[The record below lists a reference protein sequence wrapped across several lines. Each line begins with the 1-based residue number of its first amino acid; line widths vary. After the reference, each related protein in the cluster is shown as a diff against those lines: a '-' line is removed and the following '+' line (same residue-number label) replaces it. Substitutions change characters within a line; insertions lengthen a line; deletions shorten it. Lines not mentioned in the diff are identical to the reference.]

1 MIKKKIII
9 YISFLLISFSQSLFS
24 KVENTIILKVENEI
38 ITNYEIKNKIISTL
52 ILSNQEISQSN
63 IDKLKKQA
71 LDYLVKQKLKK
82 IELSKYNLKSD
93 QKQIDQYLNNISSND
108 VNALKKKFEINNVDF
123 QLFLD
128 DLDIDFKWRKYIYQ
142 IYSKKIEIDEKNVAE
157 ELKELLENQSNINQ
171 YKISEIEIFLNNDPS
186 DKEKISNIKDQ
197 IKKYGFENIA
207 IKYSISP
214 TAANKGDLGWLNA
227 KSLNKEIFDLIKDIK
242 IGSVT
247 EPLITPNSALF
258 LKLNDKKTSKVKNLD
273 IDKLKK
279 NLIDQKKN
287 EMFNLYSKSLL
298 SKLKNNSLIEFNK

>member
-1 MIKKKIII
+1 MIKKNYHLYIIFTNI
-9 YISFLLISFSQSLFS
+9 FLSKPFS

-171 YKISEIEIFLNNDPS
+171 YKISEIEIFLNNDPLT
-186 DKEKISNIKDQ
+186 KKKFQ
-197 IKKYGFENIA
+197 I
-207 IKYSISP
+207 
-214 TAANKGDLGWLNA
+214 
-227 KSLNKEIFDLIKDIK
+227 
-242 IGSVT
+242 
-247 EPLITPNSALF
+247 
-258 LKLNDKKTSKVKNLD
+258 
-273 IDKLKK
+273 
-279 NLIDQKKN
+279 
-287 EMFNLYSKSLL
+287 
-298 SKLKNNSLIEFNK
+298 

>member
-1 MIKKKIII
+1 M
-9 YISFLLISFSQSLFS
+9 
-24 KVENTIILKVENEI
+24 
-38 ITNYEIKNKIISTL
+38 
-52 ILSNQEISQSN
+52 
-63 IDKLKKQA
+63 
-71 LDYLVKQKLKK
+71 
-82 IELSKYNLKSD
+82 KSD

-279 NLIDQKKN
+279 NLIDQKK
-287 EMFNLYSKSLL
+287 MKCLIFILKVFCLNLK
-298 SKLKNNSLIEFNK
+298 IIV

>member
-1 MIKKKIII
+1 M
-9 YISFLLISFSQSLFS
+9 
-24 KVENTIILKVENEI
+24 
-38 ITNYEIKNKIISTL
+38 

-279 NLIDQKKN
+279 I
-287 EMFNLYSKSLL
+287 S
-298 SKLKNNSLIEFNK
+298 

>member
-1 MIKKKIII
+1 M
-9 YISFLLISFSQSLFS
+9 
-24 KVENTIILKVENEI
+24 
-38 ITNYEIKNKIISTL
+38 
-52 ILSNQEISQSN
+52 
-63 IDKLKKQA
+63 
-71 LDYLVKQKLKK
+71 
-82 IELSKYNLKSD
+82 
-93 QKQIDQYLNNISSND
+93 
-108 VNALKKKFEINNVDF
+108 DF

>member
-1 MIKKKIII
+1 MRSRI
-9 YISFLLISFSQSLFS
+9 
-24 KVENTIILKVENEI
+24 
-38 ITNYEIKNKIISTL
+38 KIISTL

-279 NLIDQKKN
+279 KI
-287 EMFNLYSKSLL
+287 S
-298 SKLKNNSLIEFNK
+298 